1 MRKLLTLCAALL
13 LAATSVKAQW
23 KPSYTDFT
31 VLGTDSVYGQ
41 GGLKTLRTPEGNIVL
56 TWVNHPK
63 DISYKDANYGY
74 YLYMQIFDPQ
84 GNALF
89 GKDGKTIVGKH
100 TFSWY
105 GDYGLTLSSDG
116 NILIGY
122 TDARN
127 NESKSASNNFFYCYK
142 QDGTSVWSEDG
153 ILFESVAEHPGAR
166 DMEPSVMASD
176 GNIYA
181 SIMHTESYN
190 VKADSTNWQPSEWFP
205 DEEMPDSVLMSS
217 SNYQVMRLNAD
228 GSKVWDAPIILDR
241 DYLWMYPAP
250 DGNAYLVYP
259 NNGYGVDVRCIDK
272 DGKDVWS
279 EPVNAIS
286 EQIGTSSYTEKPA
299 IESDGKGGLIFAY
312 RALINYSGYLAL
324 QHLYADGTVWS
335 ESLNAN
341 GTMDGNATNPE
352 IAVKGEK
359 TFVAWSYDN
368 VAGSK
373 DLMVNQIDN
382 ECDYTLE
389 GDSLLGYALD
399 NNEMWGLTA
408 VKVIPRT
415 DGWVVL
421 YGNSQ
426 SWNGANFYAC
436 KIGDDGKVAWKKQ
449 IAEDDFKASGF
460 SVVYDDQNA
469 YIFYTCDVEYDD
481 NWEEIPGEGGMR
493 MFCIDLNGD
502 TDNIANIKTNEN
514 QNTVIYNAQGMQVT
528 NTNAPGMY
536 IIKQNGTTKKVVKK

>member
-41 GGLKTLRTPEGNIVL
+41 SGLKTLRTPEGNIVL
-56 TWVNHPK
+56 TWINHPK

-89 GKDGKTIVGKH
+89 GKDGKTIVGRR
-100 TFSWY
+100 TLSWY
-105 GDYGLTLSSDG
+105 ADYGLTLSSDG

-122 TDARN
+122 ADARN
-127 NESKSASNNFFYCYK
+127 SKSKSANESFFYCYK

-153 ILFESVAEHPGAR
+153 VQFESVAEHTGANE
-166 DMEPSVMASD
+166 MEPSIMTSGD
-176 GNIYA
+176 NIYVA
-181 SIMHTESYN
+181 ITHSESYN

-228 GSKVWDAPIILDR
+228 GTKAWDDPIILDR

-250 DGNAYLVYP
+250 NGNAYLVYP

-272 DGKDVWS
+272 DGKDVWN

-286 EQIGTSSYTEKPA
+286 EQIGTSSYTTKPA

-324 QHLYADGTVWS
+324 QHLYADGTVWG
-335 ESLNAN
+335 ESLIAN
-341 GTMDGNATNPE
+341 GTMDGNAENPE

-469 YIFYTCDVEYDD
+469 YIFYTCDLEYDD
-481 NWEEIPGEGGMR
+481 NWEVIPGEGGMR
-493 MFCIDLNGD
+493 MFCIDLNEG

-514 QNTVIYNAQGMQVT
+514 QNTMIYNAQGMQVT